1 MDEQIASEIAA
12 MQLLDTL
19 IPLDYNT
26 QLDSAL
32 ESLSSHD
39 KKLLLEFDIDQ
50 PQFCLVTPAR
60 GA

>member
-12 MQLLDTL
+12 MQLLDRL

-32 ESLSSHD
+32 ESLSPHD

-50 PQFCLVTPAR
+50 PQFCRVTPAR